1 MMHPIDRI
9 WTVVLFVVLS
19 AVDIAFNAAAGPAA
33 VAAGAHVEGRPV
45 TAEGLGLG
53 AQAGAT
59 KAGILAFLG
68 FLGLANLTSV
78 AATMLIII
86 MATIFGICVLVTAQV
101 SYALIGD
108 TPTALLRAA
117 LVAALPLQLPEGY
130 GMYFAVNRYR
140 KEDKFSGEST
150 NTFHYSRT
158 LVLWIT
164 TVVWDAVGGVAFAA
178 MAENLGY
185 PVCKLGTAA
194 AAGAVYGVFSGLSK
208 MIAYIA
214 WGLYYRNK

>member
-1 MMHPIDRI
+1 MKGPSKKKTKNPTQPKLAQPLFPRKGHIHSLGLHHL
-9 WTVVLFVVLS
+9 VVLFVVLS
-19 AVDIAFNAAAGPAA
+19 AIDIAFNAAAGPAA

-45 TAEGLGLG
+45 TAQALGLG

-108 TPTALLRAA
+108 T
-117 LVAALPLQLPEGY
+117 
-130 GMYFAVNRYR
+130 VNRYR
-140 KEDKFSGEST
+140 KEDKFSGESM

-158 LVLWIT
+158 LALWIT
-164 TVVWDAVGGVAFAA
+164 TVVWDAIAGVTFAA
-178 MAENLGY
+178 MAQNL
-185 PVCKLGTAA
+185 AA